1 MTDWQHAR
9 ERLRRMTTLEW
20 AHGIACMVIVIG
32 WTLFALSR
40 GGW

>member
-1 MTDWQHAR
+1 MTDLAYAIA
-9 ERLRRMTTLEW
+9 RLRRMTPAEW
-20 AHGIACMVIVIG
+20 AHGIACLGVIVG